1 MAGEFHPERSHAA
14 NSAGRRLR
22 RLLLLVA
29 AAAVVIAVIAVLAY
43 IASEGSGTL
52 VYGDGVPHGCATP
65 AEMGWAYEAINY
77 DIALDARLPVDNP
90 DWLTDCPKRGAGTAG
105 TEVVSSDGV
114 RLAGWYIQSGD
125 KDPPT
130 APTVVIVHGWG
141 VNKSDTLRY
150 AATMHD
156 QYNLLLIDTRAA
168 GRSSGDMMT
177 FGVRES
183 LDLKAML
190 DWLVRTK
197 HPSAIA
203 VFGDSGGAAAASKLA
218 RTDQRIKAL
227 ILESAHARAANPIEQ
242 RVGREAVKR
251 LGPAAPPPSVS
262 AWVVQVGIWA
272 RSGAWL
278 GDAAPIDAIPDLV
291 SRPLAIIYGTA
302 DEEDLPD
309 KNAEVLFAAAQAAGV
324 PVETHACPGAT
335 HGKVVDKCPNE
346 YRTWVGSFL
355 ERAIGS

>member
-1 MAGEFHPERSHAA
+1 MAGESHPERSRPAYG
-14 NSAGRRLR
+14 AGRHLR
-22 RLLLLVA
+22 RLLLVA
-29 AAAVVIAVIAVLAY
+29 GAVVVVAVLGELAY
-43 IASEGSGTL
+43 VASEGSGTL
-52 VYGDGVPHGCATP
+52 VYGDSVPHGCATP

-77 DIALDARLPVDNP
+77 DVALDARLPVDNP
-90 DWLTDCPKRGAGTAG
+90 DWLTDCSNRGAGTAG

-141 VNKSDTLRY
+141 VSKSDTLRY

-156 QYNLLLIDTRAA
+156 QYNLVLIDTRAS
-168 GRSSGDMMT
+168 GRSSGDMLT

-203 VFGDSGGAAAASKLA
+203 VFGDSGGGAAAAKLA
-218 RTDQRIKAL
+218 RTDQRIQAL
-227 ILESAHARAANPIEQ
+227 ILESTHARAENPIEQ
-242 RVGREAVKR
+242 RAGREAIAR
-251 LGPAAPPPSVS
+251 LGLAAPPPSVT
-262 AWVVQVGIWA
+262 AWVIEVGVWV

-278 GDAAPIDAIPDLV
+278 GDAAPIDAIPDLG

-302 DEEDLPD
+302 DDEDLPD
-309 KNAEVLFAAAQAAGV
+309 KNAMVLFSAAKAAGV
-324 PVETHACPGAT
+324 PVEIHACPGAT
-335 HGKVVDKCPNE
+335 HGKVVDACPNE
-346 YRTWVGSFL
+346 YRTWVESFL

>member
-1 MAGEFHPERSHAA
+1 MGGELPGRSRTAK
-14 NSAGRRLR
+14 SAGRRVR
-22 RLLLLVA
+22 RLLVFA
-29 AAAVVIAVIAVLAY
+29 AAAVVVAVVGVLAY
-43 IASEGSGTL
+43 VASEGSGTI
-52 VYGDGVPHGCATP
+52 VYGDAVPHGCATP
-65 AEMGWAYEAINY
+65 AVMGWAYEAINY

-141 VNKSDTLRY
+141 VSKSDTLRY

-156 QYNLLLIDTRAA
+156 QYNLMLIDTRAS

-203 VFGDSGGAAAASKLA
+203 VFGDSGGAAAAAKLA
-218 RTDQRIKAL
+218 RTDRRIQAL
-227 ILESAHARAANPIEQ
+227 ILESAHARPENPVEQ
-242 RVGREAVKR
+242 RAGREAVAR
-251 LGPAAPPPSVS
+251 LGLAAPPPSVT
-262 AWVVQVGIWA
+262 AWAILVGVWL
-272 RSGAWL
+272 RSGAWP
-278 GDAAPIDAIPDLV
+278 GDAAPIDAIQDLG

-302 DEEDLPD
+302 DDEDLPD
-309 KNAEVLFAAAQAAGV
+309 KNALVLFSAARAAGV
-324 PVETHACPGAT
+324 PVEIHACPGAT
-335 HGKVVDKCPNE
+335 HGKVVDSCPNE
-346 YRTWVGSFL
+346 YRTWVESFL